1 MLDPL
6 NKEHVP
12 SDLAI
17 EESVVDLDGV
27 MVFRDNSLVDALEPG
42 GLLSFPRAY
51 RPPPMELSTI
61 QALRAY

>member
-17 EESVVDLDGV
+17 EESGVDLDGV
-27 MVFRDNSLVDALEPG
+27 MVFRDDNLVDALEPTSTDG
-42 GLLSFPRAY
+42 TVHDSSLARLRVRQSFCRV
-51 RPPPMELSTI
+51 
-61 QALRAY
+61 